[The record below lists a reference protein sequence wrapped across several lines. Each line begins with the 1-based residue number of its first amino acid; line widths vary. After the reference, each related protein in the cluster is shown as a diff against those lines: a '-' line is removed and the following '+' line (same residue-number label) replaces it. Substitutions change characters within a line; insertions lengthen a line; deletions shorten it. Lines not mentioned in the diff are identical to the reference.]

1 MAIIFICG
9 PDPRNH
15 PENFNRIEEIAK
27 QMGYTVLN
35 PATLPP
41 DLCNCSYLPIYLAM
55 LEAAD
60 LIYILPGCVDD
71 DESYTLMN
79 YAHAQKISH
88 IYSIRELN
96 DERIYWQDYKQ
107 EDFFTTIDYEL
118 WRK

>member
-60 LIYILPGCVDD
+60 LIYTLPGCVDD
-71 DESYTLMN
+71 ETRTLIN
-79 YAHAQKISH
+79 YAYAQKISQLC
-88 IYSIRELN
+88 SVQDLN
-96 DERIYWQDYKQ
+96 NERMLWGDDYQQ